1 MADKSRNEKTE
12 SAKEQAEIPGGKSR
26 RRFLQ
31 AAGAAALGAAF
42 GPRVADARIRRRR
55 HGAGQRASLP
65 AKNYSRVLGANDR
78 VRLGVIGIGM
88 MGRAQLWE
96 IVGLSNRFG
105 NEINAEVTAV
115 CDIYEPRLNSG
126 LKMAD
131 GAKGFHDYRDL
142 LTSGEVDGVIVA
154 TPEHWHHQMAKD
166 TLACNLD
173 LYLQKPMTRT
183 HEEALDLY
191 RRFSASDRIFQLG
204 SQYCQTPAWW
214 RAAELFKEGI
224 LGTTVLAQTSYH
236 RNSLNGEWN
245 YTIDPEAKPGVNL
258 DWEAWLGPI
267 AYMEYDPEY
276 YFRWR
281 KYQQFSSGIISDL
294 LPHKLHSIAYVMG
307 ATSIPKSASCM
318 GGIYVQ
324 DDRTVADT
332 VTVTLDY
339 GDYLMLLTGATNN
352 EQGLQNMIRGNEAT
366 LYIGGNSVRV
376 VPERPYADM
385 LDLIDERC
393 DPAEHGAGRVHMKEF
408 VDAMRSRKQPTWNV
422 EATYNVMTAIA
433 MAEESYRSGKTV
445 RFDPRTES
453 LYTA

>member
-1 MADKSRNEKTE
+1 MADKQPIEPTQPAE
-12 SAKEQAEIPGGKSR
+12 APKEATPDKSR
-26 RRFLQ
+26 RTFLQ
-31 AAGAAALGAAF
+31 AAGAAALGAAL
-42 GPRVADARIRRRR
+42 GPRMAGARPRSRR
-55 HGAGQRASLP
+55 HGAGMRASLP
-65 AKNYSRVLGANDR
+65 AKSYSRVLGANDR

-88 MGRAQLWE
+88 MGRAQVWE
-96 IVGLSNRFG
+96 IVGIRNKFG
-105 NEINAEVTAV
+105 NEINAEVSAV
-115 CDIYEPRLNSG
+115 CDVYQPRLDSG
-126 LKMAD
+126 LKMAE
-131 GAKGFHDYRDL
+131 GAKGFHDYREL
-142 LTSGEVDGVIVA
+142 LTSGLVDGVIVA
-154 TPEHWHHQMAKD
+154 TPEHWHHQMARD

-183 HEEALDLY
+183 HEEARDLY

-214 RAAELFKEGI
+214 RARELYKEGI
-224 LGTTVLAQTSYH
+224 LGTTVMAQTSYH

-245 YTIDPEAKPGVNL
+245 YTIDAEAQPGVNL
-258 DWEAWLGPI
+258 DWDAWLGPVPP
-267 AYMEYDPEY
+267 MQYDPEY

-281 KYQQFSSGIISDL
+281 KYEQFSSGIISDL

-324 DDRTVADT
+324 HDRTVADA

-339 GDYLMLLTGATNN
+339 GDYVMILTGATNN
-352 EQGLQNMIRGNEAT
+352 EQGLQDMIRGNEAT

-376 VPERPYADM
+376 LPERPYADM

-393 DPAEHGAGRVHMKEF
+393 DPAPLGAGRVHMKEF
-408 VDAMRSRKQPTWNV
+408 VDSMRSRQQPTWNV

-433 MAEESYRSGKTV
+433 MAEESYLTGKTIK
-445 RFDPRTES
+445 FDPRTES
-453 LYTA
+453 LYTP